1 MKTLLFAIGL
11 IVTTASFTPYMLPD
25 QYVYIDST
33 DNKEPYYHAAGDC
46 KDIKKGDKVK
56 KVSLNDALNKYHL
69 KPCPDCYKPKK

>member
-11 IVTTASFTPYMLPD
+11 LVTTASFTPYIMPE

-33 DNKEPYYHAAGDC
+33 DSKAEYYHAGDDC
-46 KDIKKGDKVK
+46 KDIKKGDKTK
-56 KVSLNDALNKYHL
+56 KVSLSDAVNKYHL